1 MRKILCLLLLCFT
14 ALLGAKEYFVALN
27 GSDTAPGSKERPLAT
42 FKKAIELMQ
51 PGDTLTIMPGEYR
64 QVIDGSFLR
73 TSPDKRT
80 TIRAMIPGTVLI
92 RGDVDAT
99 AFKKVPGTLFTYVC
113 PWEDKI
119 EAVYEKDTF
128 STYAF
133 RGTPDGLDFE
143 RGVCAVDPEKKLLY
157 VVTTDGRAPEHH
169 SVTISV
175 STRYGVLI
183 GRHSAAHPTHNVL
196 LEGISVTGFNLSGNA
211 GGRPSPVEGIKG
223 VYLRNSIIRNCD
235 VTFCG
240 GGIRL
245 WRPVDCVIDTVRTFC
260 NGVSYSGSG
269 GNIIVNGPALN
280 CIIRNCDAFGS
291 PTAGIRYYG
300 GTITNSHII
309 NCRGGFNGYGDMW
322 CKGIADGKSFIE
334 NCTALGSIYP
344 SSKVPGMASTERNNV
359 YYYVGYCRN
368 PNSIM
373 TLKSTLNFDRTFA
386 DPGNWDYR
394 LQAGTGLKAGLK
406 SDGNIYFLS
415 PKGSDAN
422 DGKSIVTPWKTLKKI
437 PAGSTV
443 YLMPGVYA
451 PFRIDVPNVRFAGRG
466 IHGNVIIKG
475 GRTGME
481 ITAPGVTVK
490 RINFVG
496 QSGTPVV
503 IKASD
508 VTVTNCG
515 FASEKAA
522 VKAAKVKNITLTHC
536 AFTGVPYEFNAVSGN
551 VHSNIMAKP
560 GKKDAA
566 SLVFHH
572 SNAFPVK
579 TAEAGSRVIVPVYQD
594 AANGSFLLRNP
605 SSFNGRGMLGFPVG
619 PWRRLEYRDLP
630 VTHKMQIHAA
640 SAKSATLEFFNAV
653 DKVEHQIQMGEAPSK
668 MKIVIHRWRDK
679 LTPFR
684 TFTFNGL
691 KPGTKYFFRVDTL
704 MPKRLILSNEDI
716 GPEMTAKLKKHFK
729 GKILEFTTASRD
741 LPAKE
746 YHVSVK
752 GSDSNPGTAEKPLK
766 TISRAAGLVKA
777 GDTVT
782 VHGGVYNE
790 SVRLRAGGEPGRP
803 ITFRAA
809 PKEKVFWEG
818 ANQKY
823 TCAFSAQNK
832 SHVYIDGFR
841 FRLFSGRTHGNVILS
856 NGRDFKV
863 TRCIFDGRGPNYSGG
878 SVYGEDIKDLL
889 VQNCMIVRGFQ
900 GMTLYNC
907 DNVTLKN
914 NLFLVNQLSPLAL
927 GYSPMNL
934 TVTNNI
940 IFDTIIT
947 KQTNVLMASVSPD
960 KMKIENNCFYLRIPP
975 SERLATGSLMGAV
988 TNRMTF
994 TAYRKM
1000 KGGKE
1005 TNIFVNPGIPAVPQI
1020 AAFKSMADRNR
1031 NYQKFLKSEN
1041 EKENGKLAS
1050 GAYKWWD
1057 WPELFPT
1064 NPLCKKKT
1072 AGSPMGPDPAAF
1084 KDIL

>member
-1 MRKILCLLLLCFT
+1 MKKTLVLLFLCFT

-42 FKKAIELMQ
+42 FKKAISLMQ
-51 PGDTLTIMPGEYR
+51 PGDTLNIMPGEYR
-64 QVIDGSFLR
+64 QVIDGSCLR

-92 RGDVDAT
+92 RGDVDAP

-113 PWEDKI
+113 SWEGKV
-119 EAVYEKDTF
+119 EAVYEKDSF
-128 STYAF
+128 STYSF
-133 RGTPDGLDFE
+133 RGSPDGLDFE
-143 RGVCAVDPEKKLLY
+143 RGVCVVDPKKKLLY
-157 VVTTDGRAPEHH
+157 VVTSDGLAPERHNI
-169 SVTISV
+169 TICV
-175 STRYGVLI
+175 SRLYGVQI
-183 GRHSAAHPTHNVL
+183 GRHSADNPTHNVL
-196 LEGISVTGFNLSGNA
+196 LENISVTGFNLSGEA
-211 GGRPSPVEGIKG
+211 GGRVSPVEGIKG
-223 VYLRNSIIRNCD
+223 VYMRNSIIRNCD

-245 WRPVDCVIDTVRTFC
+245 WRPTDCVIENVRAFC
-260 NGVSYSGSG
+260 NGASYSGSG
-269 GNIIVNGPALN
+269 GNIIVNGPTSN
-280 CIIRNCDAFGS
+280 TVIRNCDAFGS
-291 PTAGIRYYG
+291 PTAGIRFYG
-300 GTITNSHII
+300 GTITNCHII

-322 CKGIADGKSFIE
+322 CKGKSDGKSYIE

-344 SSKVPGMASTERNNV
+344 TSKVPGMAPTERNNV

-373 TLKSTLNFDRTFA
+373 TLKSPLNFDRTFA

-394 LQAGTGLKAGLK
+394 LQGGTGLKAGLK

-422 DGKSIVTPWKTLKKI
+422 DGKSIASPWKTLKKI
-437 PAGSTV
+437 PADSTV

-451 PFRIDVPNVRFAGRG
+451 PFKVDVPNVRIAGRG
-466 IHGNVIIKG
+466 IHGNVIVKG
-475 GRTGME
+475 GKHAIE

-490 RINFVG
+490 RINFAG

-503 IKASD
+503 ISASD

-536 AFTGVPYEFNAVSGN
+536 AFTGVPYEFNAVSGS
-551 VHSNIMAKP
+551 VHSNIMAKQ

-579 TAEAGSRVIVPVYQD
+579 TAEANSRLIVPVYQD
-594 AANGSFLLRNP
+594 AANGNFLLRNP
-605 SSFNGRGMLGFPVG
+605 YAFNGRGMMGFPVG
-619 PWRRLEYRDLP
+619 PWRRLEYRDQP
-630 VTHKMQIHAA
+630 AAHKLQIHAV
-640 SAKSATLEFFNAV
+640 SAQSATLEFFNGV
-653 DKVEHQIQMGEAPSK
+653 DNVEHQIQMGEAPSK
-668 MKIVIHRWRDK
+668 MKVVIHRLRDK

-684 TFTFNGL
+684 SFTFNGL
-691 KPGTKYFFRVDTL
+691 KPGKKYFFRVDTL
-704 MPKRLILSNEDI
+704 MPRRLVLSNEDI

-752 GSDSNPGTAEKPLK
+752 GNDNAPGTAAKPLK
-766 TISRAAGLVKA
+766 TIARAAALVKP

-782 VHGGVYNE
+782 VHAGVYNE

-823 TCAFSAQNK
+823 SCAFSVQNK

-841 FRLFSGRTHGNVILS
+841 FRLFSGRTHGNIILN

-863 TRCIFDGRGPNYSGG
+863 TRCIFDGRGQNYSGG

-889 VQNCMIVRGFQ
+889 VQNCMIARGFQ
-900 GMTLYNC
+900 GMTLYHC

-914 NLFLVNQLSPLAL
+914 NLFLVNQLAPLAL

-940 IFDTIIT
+940 IFDSIIT
-947 KQTNVLMASVSPD
+947 KQPNVLMASVSPD
-960 KMKIENNCFYLRIPP
+960 KMTIENNCFYLRVPA

-1000 KGGKE
+1000 KGGRE
-1005 TNIFVNPGIPAVPQI
+1005 TNIFVNPGIPAVPRI
-1020 AAFKSMADRNR
+1020 ATFKSRADWSK
-1031 NYQKFLKSEN
+1031 NYHKFLKDEN
-1041 EKENGKLAS
+1041 TKENGQLPTGGFKQ
-1050 GAYKWWD
+1050 WD
-1057 WPELFPT
+1057 WRDLFPT
-1064 NPLCKKKT
+1064 NPLCTKKS
-1072 AGSPMGPDPAAF
+1072 SPMGPDPEAL
-1084 KDIL
+1084 KDFL